1 MNLARGFRGF
11 RGFLGG
17 SSVPARVRAHARG
30 CARTTTGNKP
40 TEPTKPISGLS
51 GGARLV
57 ANPLERHDAND
68 GSHRQVLD
76 RQRVGLADAVRTD
89 RSNSDISKAMSHP
102 PQAYP

>member
-40 TEPTKPISGLS
+40 TEPTKPISGRS
-51 GGARLV
+51 GRERTV
-57 ANPLERHDAND
+57 ANPPERHDAND
-68 GSHRQVLD
+68 GSPRQVRD

-89 RSNSDISKAMSHP
+89 RSNSDTSNALSHP
-102 PQAYP
+102 PQA